1 MEIIMNSNDL
11 YNNLKELWEEF
22 DSNHNV
28 FVDKGN
34 KAAGSRARKAI
45 GEIKKLVTEYR
56 KASVS
61 ECIMNIASL
70 AGHLAFGLIA
80 FSFLVKDIFWLRI
93 VSILASLFSVFYNY
107 LIPLE
112 PMWLAINWN
121 FIFIAVNLY
130 HIAVIL
136 YEKREVKMDAKNQ
149 ELYDTLFSEMTPVEY
164 LKISRAAKWELV
176 KAGERIITQ
185 GMPVPDLYLIYN
197 GTVDVIVDNEQIA
210 ELKDGEFVGEMSF
223 LTEKVATATCKV
235 KYDAQCL
242 VWKQKEFK
250 ELLKRNPSLYFTIQS
265 VLSSQVSDKLV
276 KSSK

>member
-1 MEIIMNSNDL
+1 
-11 YNNLKELWEEF
+11 
-22 DSNHNV
+22 
-28 FVDKGN
+28 
-34 KAAGSRARKAI
+34 
-45 GEIKKLVTEYR
+45 
-56 KASVS
+56 
-61 ECIMNIASL
+61 MNIATL

-93 VSILASLFSVFYNY
+93 ISIVASLFSVFYNY
-107 LIPLE
+107 IIPLE

-121 FIFIAVNLY
+121 FIFIAVNIY
-130 HIAVIL
+130 HIAIIL
-136 YEKREVKMDAKNQ
+136 YEKREVKMDDKNQ

-164 LKISRAAKWELV
+164 LKISRAAKWEMV
-176 KAGERIITQ
+176 KSGQKIITQ

-197 GTVDVIVDNEQIA
+197 GTVDVLVDNEQIA

-242 VWKQKEFK
+242 VWKQREFK

-265 VLSSQVSDKLV
+265 VLSAQVSDKLV
-276 KSSK
+276 ISSKK